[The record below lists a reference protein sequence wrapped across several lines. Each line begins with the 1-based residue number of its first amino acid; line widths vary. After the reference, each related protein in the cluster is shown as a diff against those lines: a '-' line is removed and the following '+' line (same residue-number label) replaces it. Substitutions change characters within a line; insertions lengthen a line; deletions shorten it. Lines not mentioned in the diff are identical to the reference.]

1 MGVAVL
7 QVTSVTGHYQGV
19 DKSTAMGKDKA
30 EKRSRKDSDSSNT
43 SVEDDAPKAKAS
55 KSTSSSNV
63 KRNDEGDQYIPIER
77 NKRITVREFK
87 GKVYVD
93 IREYYEKDGKSLPG
107 KKGIAL
113 SASQYGILKDVIPD
127 IDEMLKEIRG

>member
-1 MGVAVL
+1 
-7 QVTSVTGHYQGV
+7 
-19 DKSTAMGKDKA
+19 MGKDKA
-30 EKRSRKDSDSSNT
+30 EKRSRKDSDSSDT
-43 SVEDDAPKAKAS
+43 SVEDDAPPKAKAS
-55 KSTSSSNV
+55 KSSSSSNV

-113 SASQYGILKDVIPD
+113 STTQWNMVKEIIPD
-127 IDEMLKEIRG
+127 VQEAIHQ